1 MASDSQGSQP
11 ITVVK
16 PSRVTEAGARSRDS
30 WYTGSMSS
38 SSSSLPGT
46 DFLSCCAAP
55 AQAHGQLSIG
65 WNLEMWRQN
74 NLLQLVLCRLPMW
87 SHQTEQQAPLSHLS
101 GPPLPFVYGWSWKNR
116 WRERRSP
123 LLHRTRVRFQ
133 HPCQS
138 AYNLRRPHPLFC
150 LFWPPRVLNSCT
162 SQHTH
167 THTNICLHTQIQIHT
182 HTHTRS
188 HTDSYTQTYTSHI
201 YTNTHSNTH
210 KETHSQTH

>member
-74 NLLQLVLCRLPMW
+74 NLLQLVLCRLHM
-87 SHQTEQQAPLSHLS
+87 
-101 GPPLPFVYGWSWKNR
+101 
-116 WRERRSP
+116 
-123 LLHRTRVRFQ
+123 
-133 HPCQS
+133 
-138 AYNLRRPHPLFC
+138 
-150 LFWPPRVLNSCT
+150 
-162 SQHTH
+162 
-167 THTNICLHTQIQIHT
+167 
-182 HTHTRS
+182 
-188 HTDSYTQTYTSHI
+188 
-201 YTNTHSNTH
+201 
-210 KETHSQTH
+210 